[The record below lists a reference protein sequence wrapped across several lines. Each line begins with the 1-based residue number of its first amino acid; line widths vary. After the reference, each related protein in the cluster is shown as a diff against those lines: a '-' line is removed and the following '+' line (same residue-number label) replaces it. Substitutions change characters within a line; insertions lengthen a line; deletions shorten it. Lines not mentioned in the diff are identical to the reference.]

1 MHAMHKIIIL
11 TMNTDIIIAR
21 AANKRGKLLPY
32 CIAFWD
38 YLNHSVVC
46 LYLRLNTQSDS
57 FTNQCMKTKSSHHSE
72 HELVT
77 LLS

>member
-1 MHAMHKIIIL
+1 MHAMHEIIIL

-38 YLNHSVVC
+38 YLNYSVVC
-46 LYLRLNTQSDS
+46 LCLRLNTPTAS
-57 FTNQCMKTKSSHHSE
+57 FTIQYMKTIIQNMS
-72 HELVT
+72 
-77 LLS
+77 

>member
-1 MHAMHKIIIL
+1 MHAMHEIIIL

-32 CIAFWD
+32 YIAFWD

-46 LYLRLNTQSDS
+46 LPQAKY
-57 FTNQCMKTKSSHHSE
+57 TK
-72 HELVT
+72 
-77 LLS
+77 